1 MVVNEIFLLY
11 FKLLF
16 MIRAYYLLLSS
27 VYDLRVFKKEIE
39 KDIFTRIILFPGI
52 VRFTSIT
59 TETAHY
65 KQPVHNRTDT
75 QRNCYHRKCSL
86 QKLIIEGT
94 DN

>member
-1 MVVNEIFLLY
+1 
-11 FKLLF
+11 
-16 MIRAYYLLLSS
+16 MIRAIIYCNHLSTTCGC
-27 VYDLRVFKKEIE
+27 LKNEIE
-39 KDIFTRIILFPGI
+39 KDIFTRIVLFLGI